1 LEAIFKITYQFLKYL
16 EAITG
21 FTYREINIIIWFF
34 IIPFVWLLL
43 LDKIKSTYKF
53 KIIGSVLIVVSLLL
67 ISNFNSFSN
76 QLFSI
81 SQYFL
86 NIFNL
91 LGSNYVKSSVII
103 CVVLPILVTGLLI
116 KKAYFNK
123 PNLK

>member
-1 LEAIFKITYQFLKYL
+1 LETIFKITYQFLKYL

-43 LDKIKSTYKF
+43 LDKIKSTHKF
-53 KIIGSVLIVVSLLL
+53 KIIGSILIVVTLLL
-67 ISNFNSFSN
+67 IPNFNSFSN
-76 QLFSI
+76 QLFLK
-81 SQYFL
+81 SQDFL
-86 NIFNL
+86 NLFNP

-116 KKAYFNK
+116 KKAYLNK
-123 PNLK
+123 LNQ